1 MSIESRYA
9 QSLRSRGVLCVCQNL
24 GYYNSQFILVA
35 SDTILTLG
43 LFMVDFDEIAHC
55 PELLRRGS
63 SRNNPSPVSG
73 STAP

>member
-43 LFMVDFDEIAHC
+43 LFIVDSKNKET
-55 PELLRRGS
+55 LKVVGTLRV
-63 SRNNPSPVSG
+63 P
-73 STAP
+73 